1 MTALGQL
8 GERTHQMSLLQSLR
22 DRLVCDW
29 RIILQF
35 WSVRWAA
42 LGTFLLPIMTV
53 VPSLPSE
60 VQALLPPTVRVI
72 VTGAWSLIYIALRV
86 WPQKKLDA

>member
-1 MTALGQL
+1 
-8 GERTHQMSLLQSLR
+8 MSVLQTLR

-29 RIILQF
+29 RVILQF

-42 LGTFLLPIMTV
+42 FGTFLLPIMTI
-53 VPSLPSE
+53 VPSLPHE
-60 VQALLPPTVRVI
+60 VQELLPPTVRVI

-86 WPQKKLDA
+86 WPQKKLNG

>member
-1 MTALGQL
+1 MNDPPLCW
-8 GERTHQMSLLQSLR
+8 R
-22 DRLVCDW
+22 DRLVADW
-29 RIILQF
+29 GTITKF

-53 VPSLPSE
+53 VPSLPNE

-72 VTGAWSLIYIALRV
+72 VTGLWSLIYIALRV
-86 WPQKKLDA
+86 WPQKKLNG

>member
-1 MTALGQL
+1 
-8 GERTHQMSLLQSLR
+8 
-22 DRLVCDW
+22 
-29 RIILQF
+29 
-35 WSVRWAA
+35 
-42 LGTFLLPIMTV
+42 MTV
-53 VPSLPSE
+53 VPSLPNE

>member
-1 MTALGQL
+1 
-8 GERTHQMSLLQSLR
+8 MSIFSKLQ

-29 RIILQF
+29 QTIAKF

-42 LGTFLLPIMTV
+42 LGTFLLPIMTI
-53 VPSLPSE
+53 VPSLPNE
-60 VQALLPPTVRVI
+60 VQAMLPPTVRVI

-86 WPQKKLDA
+86 WPQKKLNG